1 MAAAVG
7 LALGRPM
14 AAAEAQRVSH
24 PGGRTVAL
32 PVLVV
37 WLARVARAVRVAQPG
52 PER

>member
-32 PVLVV
+32 AVLVA
-37 WLARVARAVRVAQPG
+37 WLALAAQVARVAQPEQG
-52 PER
+52 R